1 VQEVGAGHHAP
12 AAQDRGRLVP
22 DALLRDLGIPSL
34 DLVQAIFAIE
44 ERFKVDIP
52 VASDR
57 TGAKFQTGRRTWS
70 ATSRQRLARRQ
81 RWACS
86 QVRDNRAG
94 DTSRRRVAITDL
106 TAIYALGSQVP
117 EIWAAMQA
125 RKCGI
130 APITGIPTNRLSASA
145 AQVPGF
151 DPLAHFGARRAPML
165 DRGGQLAVV
174 AAREATRW
182 MGFACCLTAW
192 QAGLSC
198 EAVQRATTAA
208 GGRPSAPKQPYSAC
222 RTDAV
227 FGAPC

>member
-1 VQEVGAGHHAP
+1 MDDPRANDILDIVAKETAV
-12 AAQDRGRLVP
+12 DRARLVP
-22 DALLRDLGIPSL
+22 DAQISDLGIPSL

-70 ATSRQRLARRQ
+70 ATSRRRLARRQ

-106 TAIYALGSQVP
+106 TAICALGSQVP

-130 APITGIPTNRLSASA
+130 APITGIPTNRLSAASA

-151 DPLAHFGARRAPML
+151 DPLARFGARRAPML

-198 EAVQRATTAA
+198 EAVQRATT
-208 GGRPSAPKQPYSAC
+208 GHNSRRWSSVSA
-222 RTDAV
+222 
-227 FGAPC
+227 